1 MNRWRKNTLR
11 KKTKP
16 VEEPLAEQ
24 DSPPRPQPQRTLPL
38 RQPLGAL
45 AAAFRFLT
53 CFPLPGRFGSSS
65 HELAQAVPFFPI
77 VGLFLGCLAL
87 PLAWLCFWLFP
98 PLPAAVLLTFVLL
111 AFSGGLHLDGLAD
124 TADGFFSTRTKER
137 MLEIMRDSS
146 VGPMGVIAL
155 LVVLLFKVACLA
167 SMPLHHIP
175 AAVFLMPLAGRTAI
189 LLLMAFL
196 PYSRPQG
203 GMGSLFPNSF
213 NTMQA
218 KVSAAA
224 ALVLFSGLSVFLVGL
239 QGLQVVMIL
248 LVLLTLFALLCHH
261 RIQGLTGDTLG
272 AGCELAELAVVLAFA
287 LKVGGGF

>member
-1 MNRWRKNTLR
+1 
-11 KKTKP
+11 
-16 VEEPLAEQ
+16 
-24 DSPPRPQPQRTLPL
+24 
-38 RQPLGAL
+38 LGAF

-65 HELAQAVPFFPI
+65 HELAQAVPFFPL
-77 VGLFLGCLAL
+77 VGLFLGCLAV
-87 PLAWLCFWLFP
+87 PIAWLLFWLFP

-146 VGPMGVIAL
+146 VGPMGAMAL
-155 LVVLLFKVACLA
+155 FLLLLFKVACLA
-167 SMPLHHIP
+167 SMPLPQIP
-175 AAVFLMPLAGRTAI
+175 AAVFLMPLAGRTA
-189 LLLMAFL
+189 LVLLMALL

-203 GMGSLFPNSF
+203 GMGSLFPDSF

-218 KVSAAA
+218 QVRALAAF
-224 ALVLFSGLSVFLVGL
+224 VLFSGLSVFLIGL
-239 QGLQVVMIL
+239 QGLYVIVV
-248 LVLLTLFALLCHH
+248 LVLVLALFAALCRH

-272 AGCELAELAVVLAFA
+272 AGCELAEAAVALVFVLQWN
-287 LKVGGGF
+287 GGF